1 MGLRVAVSDV
11 LEAEGAVIAYEP
23 ASKTKEKF
31 RERRVHVEVVLSLDV
46 VRREL
51 SEVHLVE
58 PKMNAVIESH
68 NDTRARERTQLG
80 RDG

>member
-58 PKMNAVIESH
+58 PEMNAIIESR